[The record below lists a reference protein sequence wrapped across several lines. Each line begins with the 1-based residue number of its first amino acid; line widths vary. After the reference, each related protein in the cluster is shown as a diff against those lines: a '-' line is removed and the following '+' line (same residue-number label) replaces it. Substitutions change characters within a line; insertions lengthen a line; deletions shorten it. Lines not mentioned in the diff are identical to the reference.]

1 MFETI
6 RIILSLLPI
15 VIQTVQQLEALFP
28 EGGQGKMKFEM
39 VTRVL
44 QETYKV
50 SNDILPTIEKMIPIV
65 VDVFNKFGV
74 FKK

>member
-6 RIILSLLPI
+6 RLILSLLPI

-28 EGGQGKMKFEM
+28 EGGRGKMKFEM

-50 SNDILPTIEKMIPIV
+50 SNDMLPTIEKMIPIV